1 MSDTFARTGRF
12 SKGYD
17 PQQVDDFLATAKEA
31 YAGLGAS
38 RGTDVDESTVR
49 SASFAMVNHGYQPD
63 LVDAALDRLESAF
76 VQRRR
81 AAQVSESGENAWL
94 EETYSLATTLY
105 PRLRRPMGERFASAE
120 GRGYAKREVDDLLNR
135 VVQYFD
141 GKATLNSWDVRRAVF
156 AKAKGDAAY
165 DEAVVDV
172 FLDRVVTV
180 LLAVE

>member
-17 PQQVDDFLATAKEA
+17 PQEVDDFLAKAKEA
-31 YAGLGAS
+31 YAGLAAS
-38 RGTDVDESTVR
+38 DASDFDERSVR
-49 SASFAMVNHGYQPD
+49 SVAFSMISGGYEPD

-81 AAQVSESGENAWL
+81 ANQVTDAGENAWL
-94 EETYSLATTLY
+94 EETYALATTLY
-105 PRLRRPMGERFASAE
+105 PRLRRPAGERFISAE
-120 GRGYAKREVDDLLNR
+120 ARGYAKGEVDDLLQR
-135 VVQYFD
+135 VIRYFE
-141 GKATLNSWDVRRAVF
+141 GKESLNSWDVRRAVF
-156 AKAKGDAAY
+156 SKAKGEAAY

-172 FLDRVVTV
+172 FLDRVVSV